1 MDIKLK
7 ESYEKAL
14 DEIEILEFELE
25 DAENLVQRLEGTSQI
40 VKKLFLLDVLKL
52 MQPVENEIIETDL
65 NEFRS
70 FYKEIAART
79 DAVVESIR
87 SSNRL
92 NCDDICLYILDRML
106 PYFKLNIKSINVYS
120 KSKQIQI
127 LA

>member
-1 MDIKLK
+1 MKLK
-7 ESYEKAL
+7 ESCEKAL

-52 MQPVENEIIETDL
+52 MQPFETELSKTDL

-87 SSNRL
+87 NSNRL

-106 PYFKLNIKSINVYS
+106 PYFKVDIKSIYFYS

-127 LA
+127 VA